1 MLFCR
6 ANWVKLNGQKY
17 KNSCVMMTEVEDE
30 SPVFCQIKQISIVDT
45 KILLEVTKF
54 ITVQFCMHFHAY
66 EIKETSECCIIDIDD
81 LKYPYTEVLRCCDS
95 KLLVVVR
102 YHISGILA

>member
-1 MLFCR
+1 
-6 ANWVKLNGQKY
+6 
-17 KNSCVMMTEVEDE
+17 MTEVEDE
-30 SPVFCQIKQISIVDT
+30 SPVFCQIKQILIVDT

-66 EIKETSECCIIDIDD
+66 EIKETSECCTIDIDD

-102 YHISGILA
+102 HHVSGILA